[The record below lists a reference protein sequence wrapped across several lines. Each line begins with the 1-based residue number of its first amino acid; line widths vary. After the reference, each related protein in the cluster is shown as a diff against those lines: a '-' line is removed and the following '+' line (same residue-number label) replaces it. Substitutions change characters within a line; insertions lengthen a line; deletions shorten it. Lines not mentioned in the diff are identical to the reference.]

1 MLKSIIPC
9 GFEIWVYLK
18 VLGFDPV
25 NVPPLRIMKVAC
37 RVQQKNIM
45 AEHKIRQFKMSA
57 SLEFTN
63 MPERLRFGMPQQSET
78 NKYFRQ
84 FS

>member
-25 NVPPLRIMKVAC
+25 NVPLLRTMKVAF
-37 RVQQKNIM
+37 RAQQQNIL
-45 AEHKIRQFKMSA
+45 AEHKIRQFKMPA

-63 MPERLRFGMPQQSET
+63 MPEMHRFGILQQSTT
-78 NKYFRQ
+78 N
-84 FS
+84 